1 MEIQIHTCVFSEG
14 ETQYSLLRL
23 AAMAAKWH
31 EPARDAFAPK
41 FQNSVYRRCD
51 ISWWSELLYI
61 ENFVPFDSDDVFM
74 GLTWYLGNDMIFFIV
89 GLLLLPLYHMN
100 KVLGWAVA
108 WILMLASTA
117 TMAYLTAL
125 HHLAPEALDGHHQRD
140 YFYWAYSKPSTRVP
154 AYLVGV
160 MAALIL
166 LRMEKR
172 GVTEKTGMSAT
183 VMWFFAIGL
192 QTFIVVSP
200 ATDRGDTANS
210 WSDATDLVHMTFD

>member
-1 MEIQIHTCVFSEG
+1 M
-14 ETQYSLLRL
+14 
-23 AAMAAKWH
+23 
-31 EPARDAFAPK
+31 
-41 FQNSVYRRCD
+41 
-51 ISWWSELLYI
+51 LYI
-61 ENFVPFDSDDVFM
+61 ESFVPFDSDDVFM

-89 GLLLLPLYHMN
+89 GLLLLPFYHMN

-140 YFYWAYSKPSTRVP
+140 YSYWANSKPSTRVP

-166 LRMEKR
+166 LHMEKR

-183 VMWFFAIGL
+183 VLWFFAIGL
-192 QTFIVVSP
+192 QTFIVVIP
-200 ATDRGDTANS
+200 ATDHGDTANS
-210 WSDATDLVHMTFD
+210 WSDATDLVYMTFDISYKMLYF